1 MSSNPVCDSLIIGQR
16 MENVATY
23 SEARSEYTKQLAT
36 FVVPAL
42 VGWFQQ
48 MWSRNASDRRQCL
61 ALFQSEC
68 EEIPR
73 WNTDRVH
80 DEVRVLIELSGCD
93 YMEELVT
100 AVFVAHT
107 KVLTAVRLSAK
118 EKKLSITVPKLDHFI
133 HRIFREAA
141 RAFWKAP
148 FLFMDAGS
156 VVERQKNVL
165 QIEALATEAITTAVR
180 GLLPVKQ
187 ILRDYLD
194 AGDQE
199 ELDDDVGASAA
210 AAAGASG
217 FVTEDAEVETS
228 RPTLEVEE
236 LLPPKP
242 VAPTPVPAV
251 EKEESAP
258 EVEKVEKVEEP
269 VKAEKP
275 AETPAAAPAIVKIDT
290 EPTTVHFSDY
300 DDVHSEHGEPEIRF
314 SPKGELGEGD
324 DDEEEE
330 GLEID
335 ESSTRPLTDD
345 LDLEDLEKPAVAAV
359 TAPEPTFSEE
369 LEVDELLD

>member
-1 MSSNPVCDSLIIGQR
+1 MSSNPVHDSPAIGQR

-36 FVVPAL
+36 FIVPAL

-48 MWSRNASDRRQCL
+48 MWARNASDRRQCL
-61 ALFQSEC
+61 ALFQGEC
-68 EEIPR
+68 EEIAR
-73 WNTDRVH
+73 WNVDRVH
-80 DEVRVLIELSGCD
+80 DEVRVLIERSGCD

-133 HRIFREAA
+133 HRIFRETA

-148 FLFMDAGS
+148 FLFMDVGT

-199 ELDDDVGASAA
+199 ELEDDMTAA
-210 AAAGASG
+210 ATIPEEPEQQQITTA
-217 FVTEDAEVETS
+217 

-242 VAPTPVPAV
+242 VAPAPVVPAVEASAPAPAVEEPVTTMTVVKEGGEIPAPTPVPA
-251 EKEESAP
+251 P
-258 EVEKVEKVEEP
+258 EV
-269 VKAEKP
+269 
-275 AETPAAAPAIVKIDT
+275 VKIDT
-290 EPTTVHFSDY
+290 EPTAVHFSDY
-300 DDVHSEHGEPEIRF
+300 DDVYEEDRGEPEIRF
-314 SPKGELGEGD
+314 SPKSV

-335 ESSTRPLTDD
+335 ESSARPLSDD
-345 LDLEDLEKPAVAAV
+345 LDLEDLEKPAGAAAAAV
-359 TAPEPTFSEE
+359 PPSDE
-369 LEVDELLD
+369 LEIDELLD

>member
-1 MSSNPVCDSLIIGQR
+1 

-61 ALFQSEC
+61 ALFQGEC
-68 EEIPR
+68 EEVAR
-73 WNTDRVH
+73 WNVDRVH
-80 DEVRVLIELSGCD
+80 DEVRVLIERSGCD

-107 KVLTAVRLSAK
+107 KVLTAVRLSSR

-133 HRIFREAA
+133 HRIFRETA

-148 FLFMDAGS
+148 FLFMEAGS

-199 ELDDDVGASAA
+199 ELEDDAVAAPAPAVPSAFGSEDVEPE
-210 AAAGASG
+210 
-217 FVTEDAEVETS
+217 TE
-228 RPTLEVEE
+228 RPALEVEE

-242 VAPTPVPAV
+242 VAPVAEP
-251 EKEESAP
+251 ESGIQKEE
-258 EVEKVEKVEEP
+258 EKPEP
-269 VKAEKP
+269 VVVQKEEVASP
-275 AETPAAAPAIVKIDT
+275 PPAAPAIVKIDT
-290 EPTTVHFSDY
+290 EPTSVHFSDY
-300 DDVHSEHGEPEIRF
+300 DDVHSEHGEPEILF
-314 SPKGELGEGD
+314 APKGGLGE
-324 DDEEEE
+324 DDEDDEA

-335 ESSTRPLTDD
+335 EASARPLTDD
-345 LDLEDLEKPAVAAV
+345 LDLEDFDKPAGAAAA
-359 TAPEPTFSEE
+359 APVEEE